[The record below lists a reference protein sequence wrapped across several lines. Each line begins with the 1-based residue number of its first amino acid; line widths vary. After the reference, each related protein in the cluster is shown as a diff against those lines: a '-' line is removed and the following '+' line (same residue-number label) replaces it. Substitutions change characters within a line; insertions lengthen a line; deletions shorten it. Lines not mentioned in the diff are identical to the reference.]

1 VRGKDVGF
9 WVIIG
14 GMAVGAALLA
24 VNSSKIAVAQPAQ
37 QNPSVVVIQTGMAQL
52 VGQDEILREGTAE
65 PGEAFRLR
73 FPSIA
78 QASRAQVKV
87 VLPNGTLAPFLSTTQ
102 SEKIVSV
109 SVRDDYPPKTPPVK
123 LVAMVPGNPDSIWR
137 LPLPPSRASAPN
149 VELRVSQVK
158 LGNVKVKAVAG
169 VRPNTGPPTPSVV
182 DVALQ
187 FGGAPGPEW
196 FLDDIRVSSLYGRKT
211 TNGSYRNIA
220 LRQDGTDDFL
230 YFQENMPYIEW
241 MDAVRVQG
249 RVMRTETK
257 EELVDFG
264 EVELIPDSKTK
275 NLLRFKNPESVV
287 GRSNLGLVLRYC
299 DGDFIPYMTNL
310 PPGMHLKGSFRP
322 VDPSVGFKSTV
333 KTAKPEVLF
342 AAPQASVQLYVT
354 RPGREEPAYTF
365 MIRRPELKAG
375 PYKLTLKLRRSA
387 VVEQHPFDLR
397 LPVQK
402 LPLRT
407 GWMPGGPTSFGSYVD
422 PDVKKLFA
430 K

>member
-1 VRGKDVGF
+1 
-9 WVIIG
+9 
-14 GMAVGAALLA
+14 MAVGAVLLA
-24 VNSSKIAVAQPAQ
+24 VNSSKIAIAQPARQ
-37 QNPSVVVIQTGMAQL
+37 DPNVVVIQAGMAQL
-52 VGQDEILREGTAE
+52 VGPHEILREGSAE
-65 PGEAFRLR
+65 PGEAYRLR
-73 FPSIA
+73 FPSVA
-78 QASRAQVKV
+78 QASAAQVNV
-87 VLPNGTLAPFLSTTQ
+87 MLPNGTLAPFLSNTHT
-102 SEKIVSV
+102 EKIVSV
-109 SVRDDYPPKTPPVK
+109 SVRDDYPPKMPPVK
-123 LVAMVPGNPDSIWR
+123 LVAAVPGNPDSIWR
-137 LPLPPSRASAPN
+137 LPLPPSQASAPN
-149 VELRVSQVK
+149 PERRISQVK

-169 VRPNTGPPTPSVV
+169 FRPSTGTPLASVV

-187 FGGAPGPEW
+187 FGGASGPGW
-196 FLDDIRVSSLYGRKT
+196 FLDKVRVSSLYGRKT

-220 LRQDGTDDFL
+220 LRNDGTDDFL

-249 RVMRTETK
+249 RVMRTQTK

-264 EVELIPDSKTK
+264 EVELIPDGKTK
-275 NLLRFKNPESVV
+275 NLLRFKNLESVV

-310 PPGMHLKGSFRP
+310 PPGMHFKGSFRP

-333 KTAKPEVLF
+333 KTPKPEVLF
-342 AAPQASVQLYVT
+342 AAPQASVQLDVT

-365 MIRRPELKAG
+365 MIRRPELNAG
-375 PYKLTLKLRRSA
+375 PYKLTLKLRRSV

-397 LPVQK
+397 LPVQS

-407 GWMPGGPTSFGSYVD
+407 GWMPGGPTSFGSHVD

>member
-1 VRGKDVGF
+1 MRGKDIGF

-14 GMAVGAALLA
+14 GLAVGAVLLA
-24 VNSSKIAVAQPAQ
+24 ANSSKIAIARPARQ
-37 QNPSVVVIQTGMAQL
+37 DPSVVVIQAGMAQL
-52 VGQDEILREGTAE
+52 VGQDEILREGSVE

-73 FPSIA
+73 FPSITH
-78 QASRAQVKV
+78 ASTARMKV
-87 VLPNGTLAPFLSTTQ
+87 VLPNGTEAPFLSVTQ
-102 SEKIVSV
+102 VEKVVSV
-109 SVRDDYPPKTPPVK
+109 SVRDDYPPKMPPVK

-137 LPLPPSRASAPN
+137 LPLPPSPASAPN
-149 VELRVSQVK
+149 PELRISQVK

-187 FGGAPGPEW
+187 FGGAPGPGW
-196 FLDDIRVSSLYGRKT
+196 FLDKVRVSSLYGRNASRSSWDNT
-211 TNGSYRNIA
+211 A
-220 LRQDGTDDFL
+220 LRSDATDDFL
-230 YFQENMPYIEW
+230 YFQENMPYIDW

-249 RVMRTETK
+249 RVMHTQTK

-264 EVELIPDSKTK
+264 EVELIPDGKTK

-299 DGDFIPYMTNL
+299 DGDFIPYFTNL

-322 VDPSVGFKSTV
+322 ENPSVGFKSTV
-333 KTAKPEVLF
+333 KTTKPEVLF

-354 RPGREEPAYTF
+354 RQGREEPAYTF
-365 MIRRPELKAG
+365 MIRRPELKVG
-375 PYKLTLKLRRSA
+375 RYKLTLKLRRSV
-387 VVEQHPFDLR
+387 VVEQQPFDLR

-407 GWMPGGPTSFGSYVD
+407 GWTPGGSTSFGSYVD
-422 PDVKKLFA
+422 PDLKRLLA
-430 K
+430 I

>member
-9 WVIIG
+9 WVIIAG
-14 GMAVGAALLA
+14 LAVGAVLLA
-24 VNSSKIAVAQPAQ
+24 ANSSKIAIAQPARQ
-37 QNPSVVVIQTGMAQL
+37 DPNVVVIQAGMAQL
-52 VGQDEILREGTAE
+52 VGQDEILREGSVE

-78 QASRAQVKV
+78 QASAARMKV
-87 VLPNGTLAPFLSTTQ
+87 VLPNGSSAPFLSVLQ
-102 SEKIVSV
+102 VEKVVSV
-109 SVRDDYPPKTPPVK
+109 SVRDDYPPNMPPVK
-123 LVAMVPGNPDSIWR
+123 LVAAVPGNPDSIWR
-137 LPLPPSRASAPN
+137 LSLPPSHASAPN
-149 VELRVSQVK
+149 AELRVSQVK
-158 LGNVKVKAVAG
+158 LGNLKVKAVAG
-169 VRPNTGPPTPSVV
+169 FRPSTGTPLASAV

-187 FGGAPGPEW
+187 FGGASGPGW
-196 FLDDIRVSSLYGRKT
+196 FLDKVRVSSLYGRNT
-211 TNGSYRNIA
+211 TKSSWDNMA
-220 LRQDGTDDFL
+220 LRSDGTDDFL
-230 YFQENMPYIEW
+230 YLQENMPYIEW

-249 RVMRTETK
+249 RVMRTQTK

-299 DGDFIPYMTNL
+299 DGDFIPYLTNL

-333 KTAKPEVLF
+333 KTPKPEVLF

-375 PYKLTLKLRRSA
+375 PYKLTLKLRRSV
-387 VVEQHPFDLR
+387 VVEQQPFDLR

-407 GWMPGGPTSFGSYVD
+407 GWVPGGSTSFGSYVD
-422 PDVKKLFA
+422 PDLKKLFG